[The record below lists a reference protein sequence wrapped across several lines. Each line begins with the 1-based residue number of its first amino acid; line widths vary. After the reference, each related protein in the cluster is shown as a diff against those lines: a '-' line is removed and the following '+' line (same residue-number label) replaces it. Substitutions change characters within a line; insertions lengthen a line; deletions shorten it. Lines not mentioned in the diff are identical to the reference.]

1 MIDKLIEKI
10 MIKKNPSTIGLDTSL
25 AYLPPQNMEKCKT
38 FESAAK
44 YIFDFNR
51 EIIDNIYDIVPSVKI
66 QVAYYEMYGY
76 EGIKTFEKTINYA
89 KEKGL
94 IVICDVKRNDIGN
107 TAKCYSNAYLGES
120 ELSDKLQK
128 APFDSDFITVN
139 GYLGS
144 DGIKPFT
151 DDCQKFKKGIF
162 ILVKTS
168 NPASSELQDK
178 VFSDG
183 RTLYETM
190 GDYVAQWG
198 KTLIGNYGYSSVGA
212 VVGATHKE
220 QAENLRNRLKNVFF
234 LIPGYGFQG
243 GIAQD
248 LAVCFDSKGIGGIV
262 NSSRAILTAY
272 KTDKYQG
279 LTFAAAAREAALDM
293 KTDINN
299 AITRN
304 LNK

>member
-10 MIKKNPSTIGLDTSL
+10 ILKKNPSTIGLDTCI
-25 AYLPPQNMEKCKT
+25 AYLPVQYAEKCKT

-44 YIFDFNR
+44 YIFDFNK
-51 EIIDNIYDIVPSVKI
+51 EIIDSIYDIVPSVKI
-66 QVAYYEMYGY
+66 QVAYYEMYGA
-76 EGIKTFEKTINYA
+76 EGIKAFEKTINYA

-94 IVICDVKRNDIGN
+94 IVISDVKRNDIGS

-120 ELSDKLQK
+120 ELVGGLVK

-144 DGIKPFT
+144 DGIKPFS
-151 DDCQKFKKGIF
+151 DDCKKYQKGMF

-168 NPASSELQDK
+168 NPASAELQDR

-190 GDYVAQWG
+190 GDYVAEWG
-198 KTLIGNYGYSSVGA
+198 KPLTGLHGYSSIGA

-220 QAENLRNRLKNVFF
+220 QSQNLRNRLKSVFF
-234 LIPGYGFQG
+234 LIPGYGAQG
-243 GIAQD
+243 GKADDI
-248 LAVCFDSKGIGGIV
+248 AVCFDEKGLGGIV

-272 KTDKYQG
+272 KTDRYQG
-279 LTFAAAAREAALDM
+279 LKYAAAAREAALEM
-293 KTDINN
+293 KEDINR
-299 AITRN
+299 AIEKK
-304 LNK
+304 LN